1 MLFHEIPTLFRYLIK
16 MRNRGNYIGEVIGTF
31 ALVPSIF
38 TLIQNNS
45 PRISLAIGLL
55 VGRQLMDSSSTMFA
69 NPMITIVRAFTY
81 SEAGVRPLDAVIFI
95 MMQSLGMLHATQPW
109 RIIKR

>member
-1 MLFHEIPTLFRYLIK
+1 MID
-16 MRNRGNYIGEVIGTF
+16 TF
-31 ALVPSIF
+31 APVPVLF
-38 TLIQNNS
+38 TFIQNNI

-69 NPMITIVRAFTY
+69 NPIITIVRAFTY

-95 MMQSLGMLHATQPW
+95 IMQPLGMLHATQLW